1 MKIAVINFSGN
12 VGKSTVARYL
22 LQPRVDGADLISVES
37 LNATEGQTQTI
48 RGRQFA
54 DLQEYLQTVSS
65 AVVDIGA
72 SNVEQLLELMR
83 QYRGSHEDFDA
94 FVVPTVPAFKQ
105 QQDTIATLVELSRI
119 GVPSSRVR
127 LLFNMVDDR
136 EELARSFH
144 PLLSFVAAHP
154 VAKSDLACRLG
165 ENEIYA
171 RLKSTG
177 MDIGELVRD
186 KTDYK
191 ALIAKAGD
199 SAEKLALA
207 QKLATRRLAHGVQ
220 PELDACFAALSLEP
234 ALA

>member
-12 VGKSTVARYL
+12 VGKSTIARYL

-54 DLQEYLQTVSS
+54 DLQEYLQTVTS

-136 EELARSFH
+136 EELERSFH

-177 MDIGELVRD
+177 MDVGELVRD

-191 ALIAKAGD
+191 ALIAKAAD

-207 QKLATRRLAHGVQ
+207 HKLATRRLAHGVL
-220 PELDACFAALSLEP
+220 PELDACFAALALES